1 MPAQSDAIEL
11 ARVAVAGAD
20 DKKATD
26 LAVLDVADIMAVV
39 DVFVLASTRN
49 ERQLKAAAES
59 IEDQVRERLDRRP
72 LRREGT
78 PASGWYLLDY
88 GDVVCHVFDEDQRA
102 FYDLDRLWA
111 DVPRIDPQTG
121 EAGMHP
127 PPAGRR
133 WATVTGR
140 DDSSSCATGSRR
152 GTPST
157 ASRAVR

>member
-1 MPAQSDAIEL
+1 MPAQSDAVEL
-11 ARVAVAGAD
+11 AQFAVAGAD

-59 IEDQVRERLDRRP
+59 IEERVRDQLDRRP

-78 PASGWYLLDY
+78 PASGWLLLDY
-88 GDVVCHVFDEDQRA
+88 GDVVCHVFDEEQRA

-111 DVPRIDPQTG
+111 DVPRIDPD
-121 EAGMHP
+121 
-127 PPAGRR
+127 
-133 WATVTGR
+133 TGR
-140 DDSSSCATGSRR
+140 AGTAPAASGAPLGSDAD
-152 GTPST
+152 GDG
-157 ASRAVR
+157 A

>member
-1 MPAQSDAIEL
+1 MPAQSDAVEL

-59 IEDQVRERLDRRP
+59 IEDQVRDRLDRRP

-78 PASGWYLLDY
+78 PASGWFLLDY

-121 EAGMHP
+121 EAGVA
-127 PPAGRR
+127 PA
-133 WATVTGR
+133 A
-140 DDSSSCATGSRR
+140 SGSPL
-152 GTPST
+152 GDGESG
-157 ASRAVR
+157 

>member
-121 EAGMHP
+121 EAGIA
-127 PPAGRR
+127 PA
-133 WATVTGR
+133 
-140 DDSSSCATGSRR
+140 
-152 GTPST
+152 
-157 ASRAVR
+157 ASGAPLGDGDGA

>member
-1 MPAQSDAIEL
+1 MPAHTDAVEL
-11 ARVAVAGAD
+11 ARIAVAGAD

-26 LAVLDVADIMAVV
+26 LAVLDVADLMAVV

-59 IEDQVRERLDRRP
+59 IEDQVRDHLDRKP

-88 GDVVCHVFDEDQRA
+88 GDVVCHVFDEEHRA

-111 DVPRIDPQTG
+111 DVPRLDPD
-121 EAGMHP
+121 
-127 PPAGRR
+127 
-133 WATVTGR
+133 TGR
-140 DDSSSCATGSRR
+140 AGTAPAATGAPLSE
-152 GTPST
+152 GEG
-157 ASRAVR
+157 A

>member
-1 MPAQSDAIEL
+1 MPAQSDAVEL

-59 IEDQVRERLDRRP
+59 IEEQVRERLDRRP

-88 GDVVCHVFDEDQRA
+88 GDVVCHVFDEEQRA

-111 DVPRIDPQTG
+111 DVPRLDPETG
-121 EAGMHP
+121 QAGTS
-127 PPAGRR
+127 PA
-133 WATVTGR
+133 A
-140 DDSSSCATGSRR
+140 S
-152 GTPST
+152 GTPLGDGNG
-157 ASRAVR
+157 A